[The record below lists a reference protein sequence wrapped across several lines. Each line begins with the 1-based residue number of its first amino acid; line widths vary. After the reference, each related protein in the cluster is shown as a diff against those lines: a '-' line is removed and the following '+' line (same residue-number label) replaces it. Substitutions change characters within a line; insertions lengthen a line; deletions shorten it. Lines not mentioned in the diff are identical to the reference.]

1 MSHRHRMSTTSE
13 PHPFRGPAHRPQR
26 PNPAAH
32 GGYAEVHRCRC
43 GAQKVV
49 NRNGDHAEHGAWYSV
64 RDVDILEV
72 FGPHPAAVLAA
83 AEAVHA
89 RPVGRPRVADAD
101 RQRHMLTVRLSD
113 TELAILNRLHEHYS
127 GRSRSWVVRR
137 LIVRGALR
145 LLDDTA

>member
-64 RDVDILEV
+64 REDIATL
-72 FGPHPAAVLAA
+72 LWY
-83 AEAVHA
+83 A